1 MLTHLARILITA
13 PKSGSGKTT
22 LTCALMG
29 ALRQRGLRVLA
40 CKCGPDYVDPTFHE
54 RLGAAGRVNL
64 DPFFQPE
71 ALMRDLLAYEG
82 RGCDIACIEGAMG
95 FYDGICATVQASAW
109 DVARIT
115 QTPAVLALDARGAA
129 ASLAAQVLGFVAMR
143 TPSHIAGVV
152 LCHASARLADM
163 VAPAIER
170 ECGVPVLG
178 HLPHDDSVTLPS
190 RHLGLVLAQDL
201 PDLDDKL
208 ERLAELGREC
218 LDVDRIVALA
228 QGAPDIRHESAWPPP
243 ACVGQAGRQTGKGAQ
258 TAGAREAPAGTPENA
273 PVPVIAVARDEA
285 FCFYYAE
292 ELKLLE
298 ALGAKLAFFSPLH
311 DARLPEGAQGLL
323 LGGGYP
329 ELHAKELSENA
340 PMLESVRAAV
350 AAGMPAVAECGGF
363 LYLLESLTDDAG
375 QTWPLVGAC
384 KGGAAR
390 KTHGRFGYIEL
401 VTRTAGL
408 LGPAGTV
415 LRGHE
420 FHHWEA
426 DEPGRDL
433 EAQKPASE
441 RAWGAGHHT
450 RSLYAGFPHLYLPA
464 NPDVARRFVR
474 ACALWGAG
482 AAAHDRPTG
491 TAAQATAEGRRAQAC
506 APTS

>member
-1 MLTHLARILITA
+1 MLMPLPRILITA

-95 FYDGICATVQASAW
+95 FYDGIGATVQASAW

-115 QTPAVLALDARGAA
+115 ETPAVLALDARGAA
-129 ASLAAQVLGFVAMR
+129 ASLAAQVLGFVTMR

-152 LCHASARLADM
+152 LCHTSARLADM

-190 RHLGLVLAQDL
+190 RHLGLVTAQDVHG
-201 PDLDDKL
+201 LDAKL
-208 ERLAELGREC
+208 TKLAELGREC
-218 LDVDRIVALA
+218 LDVDRIVTLA
-228 QGAPDIRHESAWPPP
+228 QSVPDIEHEDAWPPP
-243 ACVGQAGRQTGKGAQ
+243 ACVGQAGRQAGKDAQ
-258 TAGAREAPAGTPENA
+258 FAGARETPAGVPENA
-273 PVPVIAVARDEA
+273 PAPVIAVARDEA

-292 ELKLLE
+292 ELELLK

-311 DARLPEGAQGLL
+311 DARLPQGTCGLF

-329 ELHAKELSENA
+329 ELHARELSENA
-340 PMLESVRAAV
+340 AMLEEVRAAL
-350 AAGMPAVAECGGF
+350 AAGLPTIAECGGF
-363 LYLLESLTDDAG
+363 LYLLESLTDDTGA
-375 QTWPLVGAC
+375 TWPLVGAC

-390 KTHGRFGYIEL
+390 KAHGRFGYIEL
-401 VTRTAGL
+401 TTKGPGL

-415 LRGHE
+415 LHGHE
-420 FHHWEA
+420 FHRWEA
-426 DEPGRDL
+426 DDPGCDL
-433 EAQKPASE
+433 KAQKPASE
-441 RAWGAGHHT
+441 RAWEAGHHT
-450 RSLYAGFPHLYLPA
+450 ASLYAGFPHLYLPGS
-464 NPDVARRFVR
+464 PDVARRFV
-474 ACALWGAG
+474 
-482 AAAHDRPTG
+482 
-491 TAAQATAEGRRAQAC
+491 QAC
-506 APTS
+506 AQWGASMAAGGPANTDVRPTKREAWACTPTS